1 MTPTLG
7 RTAVAWREHGGG
19 VAYRALSGPTR
30 RWTPVS
36 GAREVAL
43 TGARVVV
50 LRRDGEVV
58 SRPLGQPDA
67 GGARGGP

>member
-7 RTAVAWREHGGG
+7 ATALAWREHGGG
-19 VAYRALSGPTR
+19 VAYRALSGATR
-30 RWTPVS
+30 HWKPGS

-43 TGARVVV
+43 TAERVVV

-58 SRPLGQPDA
+58 SRPL
-67 GGARGGP
+67 R